1 MGFER
6 ERGWVWISRWVKE
19 WRWRREMTGGVRAEW
34 ISAGKGEVAP
44 VVMRTRLIAGGVDG
58 DCEGIVGQRYI
69 G

>member
-1 MGFER
+1 
-6 ERGWVWISRWVKE
+6 
-19 WRWRREMTGGVRAEW
+19 MTGGVRAEW